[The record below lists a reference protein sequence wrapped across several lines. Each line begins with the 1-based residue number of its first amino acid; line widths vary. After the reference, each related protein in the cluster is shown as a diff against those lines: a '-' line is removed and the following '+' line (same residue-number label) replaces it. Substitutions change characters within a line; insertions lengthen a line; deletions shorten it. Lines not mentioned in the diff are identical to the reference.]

1 MNSFK
6 NLNPYFLISYF
17 IFVLFISIFSFNP
30 IYLTSGMLG
39 ALSYCF
45 LILEKKNILKSII
58 FYLLIFLAVAILNPL
73 FSHNGKTVLFF
84 INDNRVTLEALIY
97 GAVLAIAVV
106 EVIFW
111 FKCYNLIFDSEK
123 IIFLFGKISPKT
135 ALVFSMT
142 LRFIPNFI
150 KTFRSVNAS
159 QKLLLKNHRLK
170 RYLNSFS
177 AVITQS
183 MENAVITSDSMNAR
197 GYLLKH
203 RTFYSR
209 FKFTPTDLFLL
220 IISAVLFILTVIGRT
235 SFTYYPGFIFPD
247 LSLLN
252 CISYFS
258 FLVLS
263 FIPFIF
269 EIKEGIIWKF
279 SVSKI

>member
-6 NLNPYFLISYF
+6 NLNPYFLITYF
-17 IFVLFISIFSFNP
+17 VFVLFISIFSFNP
-30 IYLTSGMLG
+30 LYTGGGMLG
-39 ALSYCF
+39 AVSYCF
-45 LILEKKNILKSII
+45 LILEKKNIYKSLLI
-58 FYLLIFLAVAILNPL
+58 YLLVFLAVTLLNPL

-84 INDNRVTLEALIY
+84 INDNRITLEALIY
-97 GAVLAIAVV
+97 GAVLALAIV

-111 FKCYNLIFDSEK
+111 FKCFNTIFDSEK

-150 KTFRSVNAS
+150 NNFKSVNMS
-159 QKLLLKNHRLK
+159 QKLINKNHRLK

-183 MENAVITSDSMNAR
+183 MEDSIITSDSMNAR
-197 GYLLKH
+197 GYGLKH

-209 FKFTPTDLFLL
+209 FKFTSTDLILL
-220 IISAVLFILTVIGRT
+220 IISAVLFVLTIIERT
-235 SFTYYPGFIFPD
+235 SFLYYPGFLAPK

-252 CISYFS
+252 CLSFLS

-269 EIKEGIIWKF
+269 EIKEGIRWRF
-279 SVSKI
+279 SVSGN

>member
-6 NLNPYFLISYF
+6 NLNPYFLITYF
-17 IFVLFISIFSFNP
+17 VFVLFISIFSFNP
-30 IYLTSGMLG
+30 LYIGGGMLG
-39 ALSYCF
+39 AVSYCF
-45 LILEKKNILKSII
+45 LILEKKNIYKS
-58 FYLLIFLAVAILNPL
+58 LLIYFLVFLAVTLLNPL

-84 INDNRVTLEALIY
+84 INDNRITLEALIY
-97 GAVLAIAVV
+97 GAVLALAIV

-111 FKCYNLIFDSEK
+111 FKCFNIIFDSEK

-142 LRFIPNFI
+142 LRFIPNLINNF
-150 KTFRSVNAS
+150 KSVNMS
-159 QKLLLKNHRLK
+159 QKLINKNHRLK

-183 MENAVITSDSMNAR
+183 MEDSIITSDSMNAR
-197 GYLLKH
+197 GYGLKH

-209 FKFTPTDLFLL
+209 FKFTSTDLILL
-220 IISAVLFILTVIGRT
+220 IISAVLFVLTIIGRT
-235 SFTYYPGFIFPD
+235 SFLYYPGFSAPK

-252 CISYFS
+252 CLSFLS

-269 EIKEGIIWKF
+269 EIKEGIRWRF
-279 SVSKI
+279 SVSGI